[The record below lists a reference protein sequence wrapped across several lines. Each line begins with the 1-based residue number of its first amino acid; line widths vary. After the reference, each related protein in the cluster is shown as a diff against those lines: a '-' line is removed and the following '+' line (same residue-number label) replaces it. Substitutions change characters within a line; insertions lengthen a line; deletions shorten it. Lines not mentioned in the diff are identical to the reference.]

1 MTTEIITIL
10 RNAIFNIHCYSFSHF
25 NCVAMM
31 TVELGRRYFPH
42 CSEVLDKFMDDDLP
56 DLFYLEGGTQAE
68 KEMKEMRFVELKKD
82 VRKAFNKDKAEQSR
96 LSSSSSSSSKKDGV
110 NCKLRKLWWPV
121 KYILNNCAYCMHI
134 FERNLFESQPVLAHF
149 LYNSIRAKT
158 LLYTTPVAILSKE
171 NLLILL
177 TAYRKMFFSFLW
189 ETLI

>member
-1 MTTEIITIL
+1 
-10 RNAIFNIHCYSFSHF
+10 
-25 NCVAMM
+25 M

-134 FERNLFESQPVLAHF
+134 FERNFWEPASVGSFSVQFHPGENSFVYNPGCDFKPGES
-149 LYNSIRAKT
+149 T
-158 LLYTTPVAILSKE
+158 YTFDSL
-171 NLLILL
+171 
-177 TAYRKMFFSFLW
+177 
-189 ETLI
+189 